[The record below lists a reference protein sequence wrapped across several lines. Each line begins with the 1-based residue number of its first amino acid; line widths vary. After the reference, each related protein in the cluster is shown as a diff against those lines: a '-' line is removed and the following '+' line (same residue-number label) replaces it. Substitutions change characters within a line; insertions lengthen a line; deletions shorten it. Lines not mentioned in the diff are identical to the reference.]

1 MLATLL
7 IFVALFKESTKDHP
21 DSIWKPRIIFEG
33 LSLFNTTIGTGISA
47 YGFFFL
53 YHRNFGG
60 PVNST
65 SITTVQIMSY
75 FFIFHRFLLI
85 GGDLFPSMD
94 RCLAILYP
102 MKYYCLA
109 SPKIAF
115 GNSRVPSYT
124 SLKVDLQ
131 RN

>member
-1 MLATLL
+1 MFATLL

-53 YHRNFGG
+53 YHRNVG
-60 PVNST
+60 PVDNT
-65 SITTVQIMSY
+65 ITVQIMSY
-75 FFIFHRFLLI
+75 LFIFHRFLLI

-115 GNSRVPSYT
+115 GK
-124 SLKVDLQ
+124 LLI
-131 RN
+131 

>member
-1 MLATLL
+1 MVATLL

-60 PVNST
+60 HIDSA
-65 SITTVQIMSY
+65 SITVQIMSY
-75 FFIFHRFLLI
+75 LFIFHRFLLI

-109 SPKIAF
+109 SPKKAF
-115 GNSRVPSYT
+115 GNFRVQSYI
-124 SLKVDLQ
+124 LH
-131 RN
+131 